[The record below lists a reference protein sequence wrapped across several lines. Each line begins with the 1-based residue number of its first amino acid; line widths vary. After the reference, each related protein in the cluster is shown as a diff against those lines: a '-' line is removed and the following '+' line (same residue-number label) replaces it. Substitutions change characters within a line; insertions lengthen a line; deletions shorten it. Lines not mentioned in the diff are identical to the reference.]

1 MKTNANTTCQVFSLS
16 TNNPRKPNPQQSE
29 KFRGHLKKV
38 TGIMENAEGESSE
51 SDVERVKWDDALE
64 EDHVEVLGT
73 EVYARK
79 VVDFVLEHHAKN
91 SVMQ

>member
-1 MKTNANTTCQVFSLS
+1 MKKA
-16 TNNPRKPNPQQSE
+16 
-29 KFRGHLKKV
+29 
-38 TGIMENAEGESSE
+38 GIVENAEGESSE
-51 SDVERVKWDDALE
+51 CDGGKVKWDDALE

-73 EVYARK
+73 EAYARK